1 VLLFIDTYIFL
12 GYIADNGSMQGMT
25 ISEMAKELNIP
36 AATVKMRL
44 NRAGIKPFC
53 QEALYTS
60 DDFEKI
66 KDVTMGRP
74 KKAAPELE
82 SARPKTK
89 GKK

>member
-1 VLLFIDTYIFL
+1 
-12 GYIADNGSMQGMT
+12 MT

-74 KKAAPELE
+74 KKVAPEP
-82 SARPKTK
+82 ARPKAK